1 MEKSNGRSKL
11 AIAINSMTIE
21 SAKLVTISKKKM
33 EINTLK
39 RSLSEKESIIL
50 SKLYN
55 YIDEGKI
62 DHQLFI
68 HEFDSINTIKKNIE
82 QLGVDNT
89 AIKSNSKLP
98 LDKITEVSKNLTT
111 GVNDIAR
118 KIINKVTK
126 KQV

>member
-55 YIDEGKI
+55 YIEEGKI
-62 DHQLFI
+62 DPELFI
-68 HEFDSINTIKKNIE
+68 HEYSSIEHIKKSIE

-98 LDKITEVSKNLTT
+98 LDKITEFSKNITT
-111 GVNDIAR
+111 GVNEIAQ
-118 KIINKVTK
+118 KIVKKITK
-126 KQV
+126 K

>member
-39 RSLSEKESIIL
+39 KSLSEKESIIL

-55 YIDEGKI
+55 YIEEEKI
-62 DHQLFI
+62 DPELFI
-68 HEFDSINTIKKNIE
+68 QEYNSIINIKKSIE

-98 LDKITEVSKNLTT
+98 FDKISEFSTNIAT
-111 GVNDIAR
+111 GVNDIAQ
-118 KIINKVTK
+118 KIINKITK
-126 KQV
+126 K

>member
-11 AIAINSMTIE
+11 AIAINSITIE

-50 SKLYN
+50 NKLYN
-55 YIDEGKI
+55 YIEEGKI
-62 DHQLFI
+62 NPELFI
-68 HEFDSINTIKKNIE
+68 HEYNSIENIRNAIA
-82 QLGVDNT
+82 QLGEDNT

-98 LDKITEVSKNLTT
+98 LDKITGFSKNITT
-111 GVNDIAR
+111 GVNNIAH
-118 KIINKVTK
+118 KIINKITK
-126 KQV
+126 K

>member
-39 RSLSEKESIIL
+39 RSLSEKESIML

-55 YIDEGKI
+55 YIEEGKI
-62 DHQLFI
+62 DPQLFI
-68 HEFDSINTIKKNIE
+68 HEYNSIESIKKNIE
-82 QLGVDNT
+82 QLDEDST
-89 AIKSNSKLP
+89 AIKSNSKVP
-98 LDKITEVSKNLTT
+98 FNTVTEVAKNITT
-111 GVNDIAR
+111 GVNDIAQ
-118 KIINKVTK
+118 KIIKTITK
-126 KQV
+126 